1 MIYTFGCSA
10 TKWHWPTWADW
21 LEVYAGPVTNCG
33 YKGYS
38 NDNIYWTLLEKIL
51 GISPNDH
58 VIIMW
63 TQNHRMST
71 WYDED
76 WINEKDVK
84 GFFPNTNGKLWFTE
98 SQDYRGMYRT
108 HPDYQPSLTQFV
120 VNQFQTIYNT
130 QLLLEKH
137 NCNYTM
143 LFFHN
148 PFLDCRPK
156 YLPDFQIVWDK
167 KTTTGI
173 TKEEI
178 DFAKHVLS
186 LKPIKKLFDL
196 INWDKFET
204 APNDRFEPTDYSG
217 IVEYAI
223 NKKYLL
229 YSHDNDPHPV
239 ALASHDFALEKIL
252 KVDPRFGQHRNTA
265 IDISRQAMTIE
276 IPKFTEYDYVAD
288 PTDKLLDSQF
298 YNILNKHKEHTHGHG
313 ASGDIFSR

>member
-21 LEVYAGPVTNCG
+21 LEVYAGPVTNYG

-51 GISPNDH
+51 SISPNDH

-76 WINEKDVK
+76 WINNKDVK

-130 QLLLEKH
+130 QLLLGKY
-137 NCNYTM
+137 NCKYTM
-143 LFFHN
+143 MFVHN
-148 PFLDCRPK
+148 PFLDCRPQYIPK
-156 YLPDFQIVWDK
+156 FQLAWNKKKIITDK
-167 KTTTGI
+167 
-173 TKEEI
+173 EI
-178 DFAKHVLS
+178 DFAKHILD
-186 LKPIKKLFDL
+186 LKPMKNLFNL
-196 INWDKFET
+196 INWDNFATSPDNKFE
-204 APNDRFEPTDYSG
+204 PHNYSG
-217 IVEYAI
+217 MWEYFLS
-223 NKKYLL
+223 KKEYLI
-229 YSHDNDPHPV
+229 YSHDSDPHPV
-239 ALASHDFALEKIL
+239 VLAYHDFVLEKIL
-252 KVDPRFGQHRNTA
+252 KVDPKLGQHRNVA
-265 IDISRQAMTIE
+265 IDISKQAMKMH
-276 IPKFTEYDYVAD
+276 IPEFSEYDYVAESD
-288 PTDKLLDSQF
+288 AELLDDQF
-298 YNILNKHKEHTHGHG
+298 RVILNELRHN
-313 ASGDIFSR
+313 